1 MDKAASVEGVSG
13 EATDPL
19 NIECPRCNAP
29 AGSRCHEAAFG
40 EYKFTHHNA
49 RIAAANTSTPSQGRG
64 TRLRNKTTGDLATVI
79 YDDGQEVT
87 ILVDG
92 YAASDAYD
100 ATELAEKW
108 EVVP

>member
-1 MDKAASVEGVSG
+1 M
-13 EATDPL
+13 
-19 NIECPRCNAP
+19 IR
-29 AGSRCHEAAFG
+29 
-40 EYKFTHHNA
+40 
-49 RIAAANTSTPSQGRG
+49 RG
-64 TRLRNKTTGDLATVI
+64 MRLRNKTTGDLATVI